1 MVGRDRE
8 LAQVLGYLSAPDVRV
23 TLLVGDAGIGKS
35 RLVAEV
41 IAASPERLTMAGGC
55 LPMRHALPLLG
66 VVDALDTSDPAARR
80 ALTRA
85 VRSLPASL
93 RPHLAG
99 VMPRT
104 LPEEIE
110 PADDVRRDQV
120 FLACEA
126 LLSRAAEDQP
136 VTLVVED
143 VHWADPD
150 TLDLLTY
157 LAGARHSAALHLLV
171 TCRADESSIP
181 EAVTEW
187 LDSQRRSAGVQEV
200 GLGPLGADD
209 VLRLVAAMAHPD
221 GTDVDRLASQVF
233 ARGQGNPFFTEQ
245 LVASAA
251 DGGGVPHRL
260 ARLLSARV
268 RAVSPPA
275 QEAITAL
282 AVIGRSIPIEALR
295 VVTLQDEEGSLA
307 AVRELEAASLTVRT
321 ARGLGP
327 RHALLAEALLEEL
340 PGLPAAYHRRVAA
353 ALESLDDPATIPE
366 VAEHLRRAGDEE
378 AELRVAQLAAQRA
391 RDLGAYAEAARWY
404 RRVIELHH
412 HHPGQELTLSAA
424 ELTRRTLRALD
435 LGGARV
441 EATALAE
448 KAVVDF
454 AQWPDMVE
462 RLKVLSQCAH
472 LVSGKDGE
480 RGLRMLED
488 LDTRYD
494 ALPPSSDHAHVLS
507 WIAYH
512 YRDRGDN
519 VTALDYLTRA
529 LALVR
534 AGAERRGEAHV
545 HARLGL
551 VLRELG
557 DRHGADRHTAAALR
571 LAEETDDNNARLSAL
586 VTDSDNRLKY
596 AEYAAAAT
604 SAERGLAVTAEMGLD
619 RSHLAHILRANA
631 AEAHLALGQTDEAC
645 RLVDELSDRPFRPS
659 DDTLGCVRAHC
670 DVRRGE
676 PAAAAA
682 RLRGG
687 RGMVPGDLEAAR
699 EQAETLAYALLWN
712 GRPGEAIDVA
722 TDVLVNLGGLEGHA
736 MHAGLLL
743 SLGARAAADLTQ
755 EGDGDRATAALARL
769 DKLRDTMALDPFA
782 DSDTLPRAAADRR
795 QWEAERSRAE
805 GRADPDA
812 WLAAARTWES
822 LAMPHDAAYCW
833 WRAAQALAATD
844 AGKDALRDAL
854 HAAHRLADG
863 HLPLR
868 QQVDTLAA
876 RERIPVMDATADVD
890 DDPARNK
897 GLTAQE
903 LRVLGLLAGGLT
915 NAEIGTAL
923 FISPKTASVHV
934 SNLLRKL
941 GVTNR
946 TEAAA
951 WAIHHGLTTHL

>member
-1 MVGRDRE
+1 
-8 LAQVLGYLSAPDVRV
+8 V
-23 TLLVGDAGIGKS
+23 TLL
-35 RLVAEV
+35 
-41 IAASPERLTMAGGC
+41 
-55 LPMRHALPLLG
+55 
-66 VVDALDTSDPAARR
+66 
-80 ALTRA
+80 
-85 VRSLPASL
+85 
-93 RPHLAG
+93 
-99 VMPRT
+99 
-104 LPEEIE
+104 
-110 PADDVRRDQV
+110 
-120 FLACEA
+120 
-126 LLSRAAEDQP
+126 
-136 VTLVVED
+136 VED

-157 LAGARHSAALHLLV
+157 LAGARHSAAVHLLV
-171 TCRADESSIP
+171 TCRADESRMP

-187 LDSQRRSAGVQEV
+187 LDSQRRSASVQEV

-221 GTDVDRLASQVF
+221 GTDVNRLASQVF
-233 ARGQGNPFFTEQ
+233 ARGEGNPFFTEQ

-251 DGGGVPHRL
+251 DGEGVPHRL

-268 RAVSPPA
+268 RAVSPTA

-282 AVIGRSIPIEALR
+282 AVIGRLIPIEALR
-295 VVTLQDEEGSLA
+295 VVTLQDEEGSIA
-307 AVRELEAASLTVRT
+307 AVRELEAASLAVRT
-321 ARGLGP
+321 SNGLGP

-340 PGLPAAYHRRVAA
+340 PGLPAAYHRRVAT

-391 RDLGAYAEAARWY
+391 WDLGAYAEAARWY
-404 RRVIELHH
+404 RRVSELHDR
-412 HHPGQELTLSAA
+412 HPAQELTLSEA

-435 LGGARV
+435 LGGARS

-448 KAVVDF
+448 QAVVDF
-454 AQWPDMVE
+454 AEWPDMVE
-462 RLKVLSQCAH
+462 RLKLLSLCAY
-472 LVSGKDGE
+472 LLWGEDGE
-480 RGLRMLED
+480 RGLQMLEE
-488 LDTRYD
+488 LDTQYG
-494 ALPPSSDHAHVLS
+494 ALAPSSDHAHVLS

-512 YRDRGDN
+512 YRDRGDQ
-519 VTALDYLTRA
+519 VTALERLTKA

-534 AGAERRGEAHV
+534 AVGERRDEAHI
-545 HARLGL
+545 HARLGV

-557 DRHGADRHTAAALR
+557 DRQGADRHTAAALR
-571 LAEETDDNNARLSAL
+571 LAEETDDGNARLSAL

-596 AEYAAAAT
+596 AEYDAAAV
-604 SAERGLAVTAEMGLD
+604 SAERGLAVAADMGLD
-619 RSHLAHILRANA
+619 RSPLALILRNNA
-631 AEAHLALGQTDEAC
+631 AEAHLALGRTGEVG
-645 RLVDELSDRPFRPS
+645 RLVDELTDHPLRP
-659 DDTLGCVRAHC
+659 DDDALRWVRAHC
-670 DVRRGE
+670 ELRNGD
-676 PAAAAA
+676 PAAAVA
-682 RLRGG
+682 RSRGG
-687 RGMVPGDLEAAR
+687 RGTLPGDSETAR
-699 EQAETLAYALLWN
+699 QDAETLAYALLWN
-712 GRPGEAIDVA
+712 GKPGEAMDV
-722 TDVLVNLGGLEGHA
+722 VLDAVLRLEAVGGHGR
-736 MHAGLLL
+736 HAGLLL
-743 SLGARAAADLTQ
+743 SVGARAAADLAQ
-755 EGDGDRATAALARL
+755 EGERDTAAAALARL
-769 DKLRDTMALDPFA
+769 DELRNAMPFDPFA
-782 DSDTLPRAAADRR
+782 DSDTLPRAAADRH
-795 QWEAERSRAE
+795 QWKAERSRAE
-805 GRADPDA
+805 GRADPDS

-833 WRAAQALAATD
+833 WRAAQSLAATD

-868 QQVDTLAA
+868 EQVDTLAA
-876 RERIPVMDATADVD
+876 RERIPVLDATPRVD
-890 DDPARNK
+890 QDPAPNK

-951 WAIHHGLTTHL
+951 WAIHHGLTTHP